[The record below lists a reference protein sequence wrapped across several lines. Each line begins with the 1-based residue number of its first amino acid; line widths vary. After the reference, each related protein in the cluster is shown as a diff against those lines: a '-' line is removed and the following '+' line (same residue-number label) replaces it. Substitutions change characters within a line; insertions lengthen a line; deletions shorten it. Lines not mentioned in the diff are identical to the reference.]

1 MNKPILFIYSKEDIY
16 SLPELGE
23 KLFETCPAKEKRIEF
38 FEHGQHSHVRI
49 NNPVG
54 YDSKISSFLVDF
66 VK

>member
-16 SLPELGE
+16 SLPELGQ
-23 KLFETCPAKEKRIEF
+23 KLYDICPSKEIRLEYF
-38 FEHGQHSHVRI
+38 PHGAHSHVRI
-49 NNPVG
+49 NNTEA